1 MKRRLLLLVVLTC
14 ALVVLVFGVA
24 AATASISV
32 GDSRTARG
40 HEQRAAAS
48 APAGSDARFAFL
60 SRQHSNRCS
69 LQAAALR
76 AMPMQ
81 MRLQGS
87 CCFPMNRHAYRS
99 QVAGL
104 RAYARVDV
112 IPRDPYDISVGLARR
127 LFAYARSIR
136 LSPPQARVYAAAMR
150 LSDTKGPC
158 CCHCWR
164 WTAFMGMSK
173 YLIARRGWSAADLA
187 RAIDLVEGCGGP
199 LSA

>member
-1 MKRRLLLLVVLTC
+1 MLLAALTC
-14 ALVVLVFGVA
+14 ALVLLVFGVA
-24 AATASISV
+24 AGTARHSV
-32 GDSRTARG
+32 GHSSTSRPE
-40 HEQRAAAS
+40 EQPAAAS
-48 APAGSDARFAFL
+48 APAGSDARFAVL

-69 LQAAALR
+69 LQAAALL
-76 AMPMQ
+76 AMPMR

-104 RAYARVDV
+104 RVYARLEVV
-112 IPRDPYDISVGLARR
+112 PRDPYDISVGLTRR
-127 LFAYARSIR
+127 LFAYAQSIR

-158 CCHCWR
+158 CCRCWR

-173 YLIARRGWSAADLA
+173 YLIARRGWSAPALA

-199 LSA
+199 VSA